1 MKKILVVLLA
11 VFMLFTK
18 VNVTHAESNDS
29 ILERQYIPNYWSFHY
44 RNGKV
49 WTYGQL
55 NLKHI
60 NGKLGYCIEPD
71 SAVNT
76 QTYNSTLDWSKSK
89 YSNEAKEKMEL
100 YAYYGFGYE
109 GHDDIKY
116 YAATQHLIWGFSDDE
131 RIIWT
136 TEDYSNSTL
145 IDINPEINT
154 ITALANTHNIN
165 PSFSNSVINANV
177 GEILI
182 LNDAN
187 LVLKNKKITTNF
199 EYQISENQ
207 LKVPIK
213 SRKPITFTFSSKD
226 NKYSND
232 NTIVYY
238 ADMRSQRLALF
249 KKPIDSISTLTIIPN
264 KIKVVIN
271 KKDKET
277 NNMILSDKTAIK
289 IKNIDTN
296 EYITKDEK
304 EELYFNEDGKLSIFL
319 ENGNYEIEEIHASN
333 GYYINNEKKK
343 FSIDENTKLNSDYEY
358 NIDYYNSKVYGQISI
373 KKINK
378 LGENLEGCIFEIYDK
393 NMKLV
398 DRVVTTLEEYD
409 NTKLLKLGKYYVK
422 EISTLKGY
430 KLDEKIY
437 EIDLDYED
445 ENTNVVKKELEVVNE
460 KINCEIFLLNT
471 DDNGIPIKD
480 VNISI
485 YNSNNEF
492 VYKGTTNDEGKILIS
507 PINYGD
513 YYIVQDKVPN
523 GYLING
529 EKIKFSI
536 NDDSCMSSIKL
547 TNTKV
552 NMPKTSSKNMDIFS
566 IIIFILN
573 IGIFKYVKKNN

>member
-18 VNVTHAESNDS
+18 VNVVRAESNDS
-29 ILERQYIPNYWSFHY
+29 ILDRQYIPNYWSFHY

-76 QTYNSTLDWSKSK
+76 QTYNSTLDWNKSK
-89 YSNEAKEKMEL
+89 YSDEVREKMEL

-116 YAATQHLIWGFSDDE
+116 YAAAQHLIWGFSDDE

-145 IDINPEINT
+145 IDLNPEINK
-154 ITALANTHNIN
+154 ILSLANTHYIS
-165 PSFSNSVINANV
+165 PSFSNSVITAKV
-177 GEILI
+177 GENII
-182 LNDAN
+182 LNDTN
-187 LVLKNKKITTNF
+187 SVLQNKKIITDS
-199 EYQISENQ
+199 EYQVLQNQ
-207 LKVPIK
+207 LQVPIK
-213 SRKPITFTFSSKD
+213 SRKPITFTFLSGD

-238 ADMRSQRLALF
+238 ADIRSQRLASF
-249 KKPIDSISTLTIIPN
+249 KKPIDSTSTLTIIPN

-277 NNMILSDKTAIK
+277 NDMILSDKTAIK

-296 EYITKDEK
+296 EYVTKDKK
-304 EELYFNEDGKLSIFL
+304 EELYFNKEGKISIYL

-343 FSIDENTKLNSDYEY
+343 FIIDENTELDNNYEY
-358 NIDYYNSKVYGQISI
+358 NIDYYNSKVYGQVNI
-373 KKINK
+373 KKTNK
-378 LGENLEGCIFEIYDK
+378 IGENLEGCIFEIYDK
-393 NMKLV
+393 NMNLV
-398 DRVVTTLEEYD
+398 DTVVTTSEEYD
-409 NTKLLKLGKYYVK
+409 NSKLLSLGKYYVK
-422 EISTLKGY
+422 EVSTLKGY

-437 EIDLDYED
+437 EFDLEYED
-445 ENTNVVKKELEVVNE
+445 ENTNIVKKELEVVNE

-471 DDNGIPIKD
+471 DYKGVPIKD
-480 VNISI
+480 VNVSI

-492 VYKGTTNDEGKILIS
+492 VYRGTTNEEGKILIS

-523 GYLING
+523 GYLINE

-547 TNTKV
+547 TNNKV